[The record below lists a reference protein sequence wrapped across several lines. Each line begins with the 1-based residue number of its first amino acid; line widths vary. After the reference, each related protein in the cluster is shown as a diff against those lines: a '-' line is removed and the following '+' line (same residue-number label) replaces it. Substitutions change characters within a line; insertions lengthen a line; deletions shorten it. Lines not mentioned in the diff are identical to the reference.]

1 MKQIIF
7 FILLLNT
14 SLNFAQNKIKFEYD
28 VAGNQIQR
36 TVVCINCNNP
46 TGKSTN
52 KSKEISELIA
62 EDLIK
67 SFPEDA
73 ISYYPNPVK
82 EELYL
87 KWDLIEN
94 TKVSE
99 IQLYSLNGQLLKRI
113 SKLENQNTQNIT
125 FQQYPQGI
133 YNILF
138 LYTNGEQKSLKI
150 IKQ

>member
-1 MKQIIF
+1 MKQV
-7 FILLLNT
+7 ILLLLLFTT
-14 SLNFAQNKIKFEYD
+14 SITLAQNKVMFEYD
-28 VAGNQIQR
+28 TAGNQIKR
-36 TVVCINCNNP
+36 TLCINCAP
-46 TGKSTN
+46 GTGKSTD
-52 KSKEISELIA
+52 KPKEIADLTA

-87 KWDLIEN
+87 KWSLIDDA
-94 TKVSE
+94 KVSE

-113 SKLENQNTQNIT
+113 SKLENQNTQSIT

-138 LYTNGEQKSLKI
+138 VFTNGEQKSLKI